1 MNLDESSYILRMLNS
16 ITMKL
21 GVLLS
26 FFPLLDSRMLNPYGL
41 LFLNYLCEIP
51 KP

>member
-1 MNLDESSYILRMLNS
+1 MNLDESSYILLMLDS

-21 GVLLS
+21 HVLLL
-26 FFPLLDSRMLNPYGL
+26 FLPLLDFRMLNSYGF
-41 LFLNYLCEIP
+41 LFLNYICEIP